1 MSANQDILSL
11 LGDRHAI
18 HSPGSLHHFSLRKEL
33 ISFPAFARTVE
44 EIAMLHYRWRMSGV
58 CEGLLVYGQH
68 GSGKSTAISHYLKR
82 FPRTRVSGVTKIP
95 VLLALTPETPS
106 VVSLSDVLLTSL
118 GDPLATRGTA
128 ATKLKRIV
136 HFFKECGVEMLI
148 LDEFHHF
155 YDTHRVSEGRRVT
168 DWLKNLMSLTK
179 ISVVL
184 VGLPRSIA
192 ALNANPQLRRRF
204 RSPLHHR
211 EFGFIEESAQREFCA
226 LLSSLERCMPVQF
239 SPSLSEPSTA
249 RQMYYA
255 THGLIDYVVKILD
268 DAVAMSGAKS
278 GQVLD
283 TKHLVS
289 AFKRQVWAECPDWIN
304 PFLAEKLRL
313 LVQLREPFCDWD
325 DPSQYS
331 LSERTRQARIK
342 GRNQTVT
349 EEASC
354 LE

>member
-1 MSANQDILSL
+1 MSSNRDILDM
-11 LGDRHAI
+11 LGAGHAI
-18 HSPGSLHHFSLRKEL
+18 HRPGSLHHFSLRKEL
-33 ISFPAFARTVE
+33 ISFPAFERTVE
-44 EIAMLHYRWRMSGV
+44 EIALLHYRWRQSGV

-68 GSGKSTAISHYLKR
+68 GSGKSTAISHYLKQ
-82 FPRTRVSGVTKIP
+82 FPRKRVSGVTRIP

-106 VVSLSDVLLTSL
+106 VVSLSDVLLSSL
-118 GDPLATRGTA
+118 GDPIATRGTA

-155 YDTHRVSEGRRVT
+155 FDTHRVQEGRRVS
-168 DWLKNLMSLTK
+168 DWLKNLMNLTG
-179 ISVVL
+179 ICVVL

-192 ALNANPQLRRRF
+192 ALNSNPQLRRRF

-211 EFGFIEESAQREFCA
+211 EFGFVEEGAQKEFRA
-226 LLSSLERCMPVQF
+226 LLNALDQCLPVKF
-239 SPSLSEPSTA
+239 SPSLAEPSTA

-255 THGLIDYVVKILD
+255 THGLIDYVVKIID
-268 DAVAMSGAKS
+268 DAVAMSGATS
-278 GQVLD
+278 GHALGANQ
-283 TKHLVS
+283 LVS

-313 LVQLREPFCDWD
+313 LVQPREPFCDWD

-331 LSERTRQARIK
+331 MSERTRKSRIK
-342 GRNQTVT
+342 GKAEPIT
-349 EEASC
+349 EDVS
-354 LE
+354 